1 MCKCDINKAY
11 PTSLAKDE
19 ALEMDLGEL
28 TTSSSVSD
36 LYKNDSRLPAPW
48 PPYPMPL
55 CRTTP
60 GNPAL
65 PSRGVRPPDPA

>member
-1 MCKCDINKAY
+1 MCECDIIKAY

-48 PPYPMPL
+48 PPYPIPL
-55 CRTTP
+55 
-60 GNPAL
+60 
-65 PSRGVRPPDPA
+65 